1 MLSNYTVSA
10 TSEDRKFSLSPG
22 VKRLALVYVNNQIQV
37 YHNNGLGRGIMLP
50 SLVHL
55 PGMREEAREMLEELG
70 VDSICM
76 KQLQE
81 VYRDIVCMGFSS
93 KQEYMYFSS
102 C

>member
-37 YHNNGLGRGIMLP
+37 YHNNGLGRGVMLP

-55 PGMREEAREMLEELG
+55 PGMRQEAREMLEELG

-76 KQLQE
+76 KQ
-81 VYRDIVCMGFSS
+81 RFTDIVCMGFSS
-93 KQEYMYFSS
+93 KQEYMYFS
-102 C
+102 CC